1 MFPAAVLLLL
11 QAQAFLPP
19 PAALPAPDSA
29 YRARVAAFA
38 APARIRTADLA
49 PLRPAGPAQVAALID
64 LLRRGDAHELRVAIL
79 LGTGAAPGTPLA
91 EALFRV
97 GCEPGDEASTL
108 AAVLAPRKPA
118 SADLPALAY
127 LASTPERPLSVRA
140 AAAAR
145 LLEGDCAGAWPLAR
159 AILATGTPREESA
172 PWADWERTGRYELPK
187 RTLILFVDAWLERH
201 GEKPPPPFE
210 PNASWKHQAEQLA
223 LLDEAATRAAA
234 ACRPSQDSGLQAGIS
249 KLRAAAARKDPIAA
263 RALALLTPH
272 AGS

>member
-1 MFPAAVLLLL
+1 VFPAAVVLIL
-11 QAQAFLPP
+11 QAQVFLPP
-19 PAALPAPDSA
+19 RQALPVPDPA

-38 APARIRTADLA
+38 APGRIRTADLA

-108 AAVLAPRKPA
+108 AAVLAPSRPDP
-118 SADLPALAY
+118 ADLPALAY
-127 LASTPERPLSVRA
+127 LASMPERPLSVRA
-140 AAAAR
+140 AAVAR

-172 PWADWERTGRYELPK
+172 PWADWERSGRYELPK

-210 PNASWKHQAEQLA
+210 PNASWKHQAEQLGV
-223 LLDEAATRAAA
+223 LDEAAVRAAA
-234 ACRPSQDSGLQAGIS
+234 ACAASRDPGLLAGIR
-249 KLRAAAARKDPIAA
+249 KLRKAATRKDPTAA
-263 RALALLTPH
+263 RALALLAPH
-272 AGS
+272 TGP